1 MRACLNYCF
10 ILLSAIGIGDVSA
23 KDMFTLNGSSKSP
36 VALQV
41 IVSSN
46 PREGYIREA
55 GDYSHGETHNLGV
68 VNCGRTERYFEVW
81 SRRNF
86 STAAPPGV
94 TVGKL
99 HATFSLVGA
108 SGSVRVE
115 RDAKSTMKDRSHW
128 KGQDFGL
135 VINLSCG

>member
-1 MRACLNYCF
+1 MRIVITCFACLVAVGSGN
-10 ILLSAIGIGDVSA
+10 ASA
-23 KDMFTLNGSSKSP
+23 KDMFTLNGNSKGP

-41 IVSSN
+41 SVSSN

-55 GDYSHGETHNLGV
+55 GDYSHGETHNLGT

-94 TVGKL
+94 AVGKL
-99 HATFSLVGA
+99 HATFSLVGGG
-108 SGSVRVE
+108 GSVRVE
-115 RDAKSTMKDRSHW
+115 RDAKSTMKQRSHW

-135 VINLSCG
+135 VIDLNCS

>member
-1 MRACLNYCF
+1 MRR
-10 ILLSAIGIGDVSA
+10 LLWLMVGFALISTGSVSA
-23 KDMFTLNGSSKSP
+23 KDMFTLNGNSKGP
-36 VALQV
+36 VELQV
-41 IVSSN
+41 TVSSN

-55 GDYSHGETHNLGV
+55 GDYSHGETHKLGR

-86 STAAPPGV
+86 STSAPPGV
-94 TVGKL
+94 PVGKL
-99 HATFSLVGA
+99 YATFSLVGGN
-108 SGSVRVE
+108 GSVEVR
-115 RDAKSTMKDRSHW
+115 RDVKSTLKERSHW